1 MMQLALFSF
10 IIQPIVTDPMD
21 KYSDLPDI
29 DGSSR
34 DVYETS
40 DVESDS
46 DAPLDNDLNPDID
59 NTKSD
64 TNAARSR
71 FHRDVISDE
80 IEFLGDIR
88 NRRLQGYAVVR
99 VDETREE
106 KLARIRRELEELKQ
120 TDGQETGGQA
130 KELDD
135 LLVVLESLKNDTG
148 PTGYYEKR
156 IDDIFKMDLISARK
170 GPDSVKEESTKPA
183 SVKEGPEGSKKSDS
197 LPEAPRKPG
206 DTPGKLIGGL
216 EVLLLESRVHSLESV
231 LGYDTVDRGSAPRSI
246 QNQINDLTRKINIIY
261 NPEFEIGAINQQ
273 IRELNREAEKLAT
286 NRKLAQI
293 ASAGNQHIATTNS
306 TSLETKVSTLYEKLP
321 EFEAVNVKVPFIINR
336 LKSLHKIHADLGR
349 TIDTVGGIDQT
360 IEELKTDMVSWNRSL
375 QKVNT
380 NLDEQNGLFER
391 NKEEVEKRIAEMSQK
406 LGQ

>member
-1 MMQLALFSF
+1 
-10 IIQPIVTDPMD
+10 MD

-29 DGSSR
+29 DECSR

-40 DVESDS
+40 DVESDT
-46 DAPLDNDLNPDID
+46 DAPLDSDTNPDID

-64 TNAARSR
+64 TKTARDR
-71 FHRDVISDE
+71 FHRDVITGE

-88 NRRLQGYAVVR
+88 NRRSQGYSVAL

-120 TDGQETGGQA
+120 TDGQETGGEA
-130 KELDD
+130 REIDELV
-135 LLVVLESLKNDTG
+135 VVLERLQNDTG

-156 IDDIFKMDLISARK
+156 IDDIFKMDLEAAS
-170 GPDSVKEESTKPA
+170 ESTDN
-183 SVKEGPEGSKKSDS
+183 VKEGANVPENVPEGHTKQRSVPRGSRKS
-197 LPEAPRKPG
+197 G
-206 DTPGKLIGGL
+206 DIPGKMIGAP

-231 LGYDTVDRGSAPRSI
+231 LGYDTVDQGSAPRSI

-261 NPEFEIGAINQQ
+261 NPEFEIGTINQQ

-293 ASAGNQHIATTNS
+293 TSAGNQPVLSTNS
-306 TSLETKVSTLYEKLP
+306 TSLETKVSKLYDKLP
-321 EFEAVNVKVPFIINR
+321 EFEAVNAKVPFIINR

-349 TIDTVGGIDQT
+349 TIDTVGGIDQM

-380 NLDEQNGLFER
+380 DLDNQNELFEK
-391 NKEEVEKRIAEMSQK
+391 NKTEVEKRIAEMSKMLEQ
-406 LGQ
+406 